1 MKYLNSITAGI
12 ILKRQ
17 REAKTLK
24 NDGFSACL
32 PLPPPSWASDN
43 MACETIFWAHALPS
57 PPYTNNGNNYH
68 YYCKILLG
76 VLFSKPC
83 FAFLA
88 SSSQW
93 GQNESVW
100 IKTVTFHQRVLKFP
114 HRLWTSAWFFCMIC
128 TQAFPL
134 MSEEP
139 LFILQMSQLKYLSK
153 CSLNLSHLFS
163 RGRDP
168 DTYPCWS
175 ILSCWTAL
183 VASNV
188 WLHYSHRLRHV
199 CI

>member
-1 MKYLNSITAGI
+1 MKYLNSITMGI

-24 NDGFSACL
+24 NDGFSASL
-32 PLPPPSWASDN
+32 PLLPPSWASDN
-43 MACETIFWAHALPS
+43 REYETISWAHALPR
-57 PPYTNNGNNYH
+57 PLYTNNGKKYH
-68 YYCKILLG
+68 YHCKLLLG
-76 VLFSKPC
+76 ILFSTPC
-83 FAFLA
+83 LTFLV
-88 SSSQW
+88 SSSW
-93 GQNESVW
+93 WCQNESMW
-100 IKTVTFHQRVLKFP
+100 IKTATFHQRVLKFP
-114 HRLWTSAWFFCMIC
+114 HRLWTSSWFFSMIC

-134 MSEEP
+134 MSVEP
-139 LFILQMSQLKYLSK
+139 LLILQMSQLKYLSK

-168 DTYPCWS
+168 GTYPCWN

-188 WLHYSHRLRHV
+188 WLYHSHHLRYV